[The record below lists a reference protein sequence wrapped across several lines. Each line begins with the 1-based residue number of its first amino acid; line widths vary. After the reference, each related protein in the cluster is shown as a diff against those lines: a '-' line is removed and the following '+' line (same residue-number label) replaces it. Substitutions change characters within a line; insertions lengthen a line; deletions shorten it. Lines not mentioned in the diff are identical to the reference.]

1 MIYNFAFLNAQAGP
15 ENAAF
20 KTKSRFSSDLDRE
33 ILSRDLSEVFDRN
46 DISLSDMAS
55 VAVKDKEG
63 KWLIT
68 DAIEE
73 KQYTI
78 IEQGDRLNVYDVEA
92 DHLPADEY
100 NYSVF
105 RLQRELGRNSSIG
118 LLGVNK
124 QGQNLYDRASGIDA
138 RFRLPAD
145 VNLNLEYAREW
156 KSGIEDDDL
165 HQR

>member
-1 MIYNFAFLNAQAGP
+1 MIGNYYRGDLR
-15 ENAAF
+15 AAF
-20 KTKSRFSSDLDRE
+20 DT
-33 ILSRDLSEVFDRN
+33 N
-46 DISLSDMAS
+46 DISLSDMTS

-68 DAIEE
+68 DATEE

-78 IEQGDRLNVYDVEA
+78 IEQGNRLNVYDV
-92 DHLPADEY
+92 DMDQLPADEY

-105 RLQRELGRNSSIG
+105 RVQRELGRNSAIG

-124 QGQNLYDRASGIDA
+124 QGQSLYDRAGGIDA

-145 VNLNLEYAREW
+145 VNFNFEYAREW
-156 KSGIEDDDL
+156 KSGDWG
-165 HQR
+165 R